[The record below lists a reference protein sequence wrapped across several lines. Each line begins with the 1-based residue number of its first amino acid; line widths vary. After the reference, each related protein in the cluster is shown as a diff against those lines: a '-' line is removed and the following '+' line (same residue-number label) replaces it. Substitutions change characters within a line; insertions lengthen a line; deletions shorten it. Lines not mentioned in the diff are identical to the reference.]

1 MDAAPKE
8 INRLISKGMY
18 MFLWMPS
25 LIKEINRLISKGKY
39 VLLFD
44 IYNGFL
50 KTDIL
55 KTLILLGKKFED
67 MHSLPLIEE
76 QKGAKYI

>member
-1 MDAAPKE
+1 
-8 INRLISKGMY
+8 MY

-25 LIKEINRLISKGKY
+25 LIKEINRLTSKGKY

-44 IYNGFL
+44 IYNRFL

-55 KTLILLGKKFED
+55 KTLILLEKIFED
-67 MHSLPLIEE
+67 MHSLPLI
-76 QKGAKYI
+76 